1 MQKAASCV
9 FLNKQDNTTGSV
21 IPNYY
26 STLEV
31 EMNVKT
37 YCQVAGVVLLVLGV
51 AGVLGIGIP
60 GFLSVSEPTEI
71 AVHFITGGLAAWAG
85 FTAGGYGSFAKTYAQ
100 VFGAI
105 YLLLGIIGFFAPDLP
120 LGIHFDLACNLA
132 HVILGVWGV
141 YVGFMTRQM
150 VMAK

>member
-1 MQKAASCV
+1 
-9 FLNKQDNTTGSV
+9 
-21 IPNYY
+21 
-26 STLEV
+26 
-31 EMNVKT
+31 MNVKT
-37 YCQVAGVVLLVLGV
+37 YCQVAGVLLLVLGV

-71 AVHFITGGLAAWAG
+71 ALHVITGGLAAWAG

-105 YLLLGIIGFFAPDLP
+105 YLLLGILGFFAPDLP

-132 HVILGVWGV
+132 HVVLGVWGV

-150 VMAK
+150 AMAK

>member
-1 MQKAASCV
+1 M
-9 FLNKQDNTTGSV
+9 
-21 IPNYY
+21 
-26 STLEV
+26 EV

-37 YCQVAGVVLLVLGV
+37 YCQVTGVILLLLGVLGV
-51 AGVLGIGIP
+51 LGVGIP
-60 GFLSVSEPTEI
+60 GFLSISEPTEM
-71 AVHFITGGLAAWAG
+71 ALHFITGGLAAWAG

-105 YLLLGIIGFFAPDLP
+105 YLVLGIIGFVAPDLP

-132 HVILGVWGV
+132 HLVLGVWGV
-141 YVGFMTRQM
+141 YVGFIGRQM